1 MQRFDAPESPESS
14 SSESSGSSYDDSNEP
29 EYSTSGSESS
39 SSQGRVQRSEL
50 LLTQLAAFAEGE
62 PQDDSMAAEQGRS
75 KDRIKQVLKKSCSC
89 KKDCMRKVSL
99 KAVLATVLMFWSLSK
114 TAQDTLLWSMQSSMT
129 IGEDQDQSSD
139 SEDESLPVKGD
150 RSRTP
155 RRVLH
160 HWYLQGVSI
169 LILDIVF
176 SFSPVCTK
184 FFASFVFQSFL
195 EVCRFAGMLSSAS
208 WESVVGAW
216 CALGDPSRVKT
227 CANSA
232 FWLQTCFALNK
243 FHYVRS

>member
-1 MQRFDAPESPESS
+1 
-14 SSESSGSSYDDSNEP
+14 
-29 EYSTSGSESS
+29 
-39 SSQGRVQRSEL
+39 
-50 LLTQLAAFAEGE
+50 
-62 PQDDSMAAEQGRS
+62 MAAEQGRS

-176 SFSPVCTK
+176 FLQSCLHQVLCFICVSVFLGGVQICRDAFIRLLGISGGRLVRTRRSFKGQDMRKFSLLATNMFCTK
-184 FFASFVFQSFL
+184 QVSL
-195 EVCRFAGMLSSAS
+195 C
-208 WESVVGAW
+208 
-216 CALGDPSRVKT
+216 
-227 CANSA
+227 
-232 FWLQTCFALNK
+232 
-243 FHYVRS
+243 